1 MNWIQFELFGRL
13 SRKGRQVKR
22 FHINALWTELNL
34 HHFLKNYWGTDFK
47 RCRERTNNFKLIK
60 FLLTIYRLNSIEL
73 NSNCSSGDGRWQK
86 QLIETIWYRNSQR
99 IHWFIRTRNLNSLKR
114 IFNKIALLEEEQKEE
129 MHEGLESRKVKPSRI
144 GRPNYFQL
152 LEYEFMDWIQIKMFH
167 CRLWLEGDRFIS
179 K

>member
-47 RCRERTNNFKLIK
+47 RWGKQTKNWN
-60 FLLTIYRLNSIEL
+60 FLLTIYRFYSIQLNSI
-73 NSNCSSGDGRWQK
+73 CSSGDGRWQK
-86 QLIETIWYRNSQR
+86 QLIETIWYQNSQR
-99 IHWFIRTRNLNSLKR
+99 VHWFIRTRKNLNILKR

-129 MHEGLESRKVKPSRI
+129 MHEDRESRKVKPSRI
-144 GRPNYFQL
+144 GRANYFQL
-152 LEYEFMDWIQIKMFH
+152 LEFLLTIYG
-167 CRLWLEGDRFIS
+167 LNS
-179 K
+179 N